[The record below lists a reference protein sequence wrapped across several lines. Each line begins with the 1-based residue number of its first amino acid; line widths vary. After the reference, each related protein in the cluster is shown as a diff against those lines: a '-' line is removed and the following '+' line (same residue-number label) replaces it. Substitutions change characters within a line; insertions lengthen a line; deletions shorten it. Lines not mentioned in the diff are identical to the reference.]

1 MTQMD
6 DMVPMFKREVA
17 PPGQYDTLY
26 PNSTDAEI
34 KGFLAD
40 GFAEAQL
47 EGFFGEVVLDMAT
60 EDFVPDLSQP
70 GMMLVVIYAGMRTLR
85 SQLMNAN
92 SNTRYKAGPTEYEVS
107 GPSASVLTELIKGAR
122 ARRDMLLEQARRGAG
137 PTDYFLDYYALRITT
152 YGSFYPYELAAGN
165 G

>member
-1 MTQMD
+1 MD
-6 DMVPMFKREVA
+6 DMVPMYKREVA
-17 PPGQYDTLY
+17 PPGQF
-26 PNSTDAEI
+26 DATWPGVDDPMI
-34 KGFLAD
+34 KGYLAD

-47 EGFFGEVVLDMAT
+47 EGFFGTVVLDLAT

-85 SQLMNAN
+85 SQLLTAN

-122 ARRDMLLEQARRGAG
+122 ARRDQLLEQARRGQG
-137 PTDYFLDYYALRITT
+137 PTDYFLDYYALRITQ
-152 YGSFYPYELAAGN
+152 YGTFYAGELAAGY
-165 G
+165 GGM